1 MSAHGKSNSRQFALI
16 ALLTLLGLAVVW
28 FGWLKAQRQGLQALV
43 ADQAKAQLK
52 LQQAEAAIEVAE
64 QVKAQVW
71 ESERRLERVEEGM
84 AVGDLY
90 DWAINTIREFKE
102 PYNVDIPQFSQIEGP
117 GDMSMLPRFPYK
129 QINWTIAGT
138 AYFHDF
144 GRFLADFEN
153 RFPCAR
159 VVKLRLEPVPSK
171 ESKDLREL
179 SEKEKLSFRMEIAA
193 LVKPGVS

>member
-1 MSAHGKSNSRQFALI
+1 MSAHGKSNSRQIALI

-64 QVKAQVW
+64 QVKSQLW
-71 ESERRLERVEEGM
+71 ESERRLETVEEGM

-102 PYNVDIPQFSQIEGP
+102 P
-117 GDMSMLPRFPYK
+117 
-129 QINWTIAGT
+129 
-138 AYFHDF
+138 
-144 GRFLADFEN
+144 
-153 RFPCAR
+153 
-159 VVKLRLEPVPSK
+159 
-171 ESKDLREL
+171 
-179 SEKEKLSFRMEIAA
+179 
-193 LVKPGVS
+193 